1 MPGAQGRHAVLF
13 VSIPTGIGGS
23 TRSLATVLSSVRGVT
38 DRILAAPPSGRF
50 VRLVEEERGAERH
63 LPIVSSARQ
72 RRPLRRAWTAARLA
86 AFAVRQRKHLT
97 AIHANGL
104 KELSLSLP
112 AALFSRVRL
121 VVWVHNFALPPSVRW
136 FGWLWRLVL
145 PRCHVRW
152 AAVSPLARDLAVDA
166 RLATADEIEIVPN
179 PIDPDD
185 VVAPEH
191 LGGDPVN
198 VAYVG
203 APRHYKGFDLLPDII
218 AAFGDRVP
226 VRWLVFSRQT
236 DGDLDVTWQ
245 RLQAMAGNGHVSI
258 EGKFPDVR
266 EVYARCDV
274 VVCPSVLDSFCRV
287 AAEAMLNGI
296 PVAGSDLPPIR
307 DLLGDDEAG
316 LLFPV
321 GDVDAAAAAI
331 ARLARDAGLRT
342 RLGEAG
348 RRRAA
353 AYDPATVRRQLLAL
367 YGISPA
373 DGSSAHLGA

>member
-1 MPGAQGRHAVLF
+1 MSATGGRRAVLF

-23 TRSLATVLSSVRGVT
+23 TRSLATVLSSVGGVT

-50 VRLVEEERGAERH
+50 VRLVAEERGAERH
-63 LPIVSSARQ
+63 LPIVAPGR
-72 RRPLRRAWTAARLA
+72 RLRPLRRAWTAARLA
-86 AFAVRQRKHLT
+86 AFAVRQRKQLT

-112 AALFSRVRL
+112 AALFSRVPL
-121 VVWVHNFALPPSVRW
+121 VVWVHNFAIPPSVRW

-152 AAVSPLARDLAVDA
+152 AAVSVLARDLAVDA
-166 RLATADEIEIVPN
+166 RLASADEIEIVPN

-191 LGGDPVN
+191 LGGGPVS

-203 APRHYKGFDLLPDII
+203 APRQYKGFDLLPDII
-218 AAFGDRVP
+218 AALGDQVP

-236 DGDLDVTWQ
+236 DADLDSTWQ
-245 RLQAMAGNGHVSI
+245 RLQAIAGNGHLSI

-321 GDVDAAAAAI
+321 GDTEAAAAAI
-331 ARLARDAGLRT
+331 ARLVGDDRLRAQ
-342 RLGEAG
+342 LGEAG

-353 AYDPATVRRQLLAL
+353 VYDPAIVRRQLLTL
-367 YGISPA
+367 YGIPPVDA
-373 DGSSAHLGA
+373 TV